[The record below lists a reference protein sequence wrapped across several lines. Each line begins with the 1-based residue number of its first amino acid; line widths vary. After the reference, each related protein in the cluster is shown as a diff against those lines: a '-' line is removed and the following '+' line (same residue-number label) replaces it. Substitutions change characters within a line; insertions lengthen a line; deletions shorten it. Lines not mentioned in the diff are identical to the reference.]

1 MKTKIKVVIITVSIV
16 LVVILSCVISA
27 IAILTPKAD
36 RIRNQNLP
44 ESFFITNGTYID
56 YQEND
61 DCSAYSTA
69 YVLRSLGKDVSGK
82 EIYPQMKRFFGLM
95 TVRSISKTIEKQGY
109 KAQGYHGS
117 INTLKQRIAQ
127 NKPVICY
134 ITNSNDTHYVV
145 AVGYDNENIY
155 LVDSIKENEN
165 VSNSDLYNRKV
176 AVKEFEKLW
185 KNKWYFYNNIYI
197 VVDYK

>member
-1 MKTKIKVVIITVSIV
+1 MKTKIKVVIITVLILLV
-16 LVVILSCVISA
+16 LILSVIFA

-36 RIRNQNLP
+36 KINVDDIT
-44 ESFFITNGTYID
+44 ESFFIANGTYID
-56 YQEND
+56 YQEKD
-61 DCSAYSTA
+61 ECSAYSTA
-69 YVLRSLGKDVSGK
+69 YVLRSLGMDVSGK
-82 EIYPQMKRFFGLM
+82 EIYPKMKRFLGLM
-95 TVRSISKTIEKQGY
+95 TVQSISKEIEKHGF